1 LSKFLNADSKYRIPP
16 WISFVER
23 LEKEEEEEEEEEEE
37 KKKKRKK
44 ERRIIGE

>member
-37 KKKKRKK
+37 KKKKNRTNN
-44 ERRIIGE
+44 R